1 MHPAFD
7 MNKFSFTPQKTE
19 EATMARPEQ
28 EIFNA
33 LRAVPGLSDLNDDEI
48 RHIASI
54 CHVVKY
60 KARETVL
67 KEGEPGDTAYVVLN
81 GVFCQMRF
89 GHTLKQYHA
98 SEMFGEAALLDE
110 HTHTATI
117 VAWSDGALLQLKR
130 AQLEDD
136 AFVPADLR
144 ARIYK
149 IFAHR
154 MSQYLNQGEALYNEM
169 DVLLIQDGG
178 CAPGYNSVTAFL
190 SEYLEKQGHR
200 VFIAAAG
207 FRSLVSNRNE
217 DYRCLIYDSTVF
229 RQLDTIRGVIFSPPL
244 RDERGANF
252 RSERFPDFKKSAL
265 QKQAAENILK
275 RHVKIVVGIGG
286 NGTFK
291 GTRAL
296 AAYLPES
303 VKVYFIPVTID
314 SDVYGTS
321 CIGEFTGVE
330 AGADKIHC
338 YMADSRTHQR
348 CYIIEMMGA
357 RGGFHALHS
366 CLGAGAHLAVLP
378 GSTYDLTKIAAA
390 VNARRNTVIVVAEG
404 YKRDIR
410 KATGYPGNAAEFFR
424 DELRTHGLD
433 TKQKVVCEPFSRD
446 IRGAAPNNMDI
457 TLAQRMA
464 RRLVEMINSG
474 ENRGMPAVQAG
485 RETSIPF
492 DRIRTDN
499 SVECRLA
506 ELANRLY

>member
-1 MHPAFD
+1 M
-7 MNKFSFTPQKTE
+7 SYTPQAIYDT
-19 EATMARPEQ
+19 
-28 EIFNA
+28 
-33 LRAVPGLSDLNDDEI
+33 LRAVEALSPLQDDEI
-48 RHIASI
+48 RQIAAI
-54 CHVVKY
+54 CSVKTFS
-60 KARETVL
+60 ARDIVFE
-67 KEGEPGDTAYVVLN
+67 EGDTGETANVVLD
-81 GVFCQMRF
+81 GVFCLTRF
-89 GHTLKQYHA
+89 GHTLKQYRQA
-98 SEMFGEAALLDE
+98 EMFGEVALLDE
-110 HTHTATI
+110 HTHTGTI
-117 VAWSDGALLQLKR
+117 IARSGGALIQLSRKR
-130 AQLEDD
+130 LEDD
-136 AFVPADLR
+136 AYMPPALR
-144 ARIYK
+144 AKIYK
-149 IFAHR
+149 TFVQQ
-154 MSQYLNQGEALYNEM
+154 MSRYLNQGEALYNQM

-190 SEYLEKQGHR
+190 SEYLEKKGHQ
-200 VFIAAAG
+200 VFIAASG

-217 DYRCLIYDSTVF
+217 DYRCLIYDTRVF

-244 RDERGANF
+244 RSERGANF
-252 RSERFPDFKKSAL
+252 RSERFPDFKKEEL
-265 QKQAAENILK
+265 QKQAAQNIVK
-275 RHVKIVVGIGG
+275 RQVKIVIGIGG
-286 NGTFK
+286 NGTFA

-296 AAYLPES
+296 AARLPES

-378 GSTYDLTKIAAA
+378 GSTYDLKKIAAA
-390 VNARRNTVIVVAEG
+390 INTRRNTVIVVAEG
-404 YKRDIR
+404 YKRDLR
-410 KATGYPGNAAEFFR
+410 RQTGYNGNAAEFFR
-424 DELRTHGLD
+424 DELLQNGLD
-433 TKQKVVCEPFSRD
+433 TRQKVVCEPFSRD

-464 RRLVEMINSG
+464 RRLVEMIDAG
-474 ENRGMPAVQAG
+474 ENHCMPAVQAG
-485 RETSIPF
+485 KETSIPF
-492 DRIRTDN
+492 DQIRTDN

>member
-1 MHPAFD
+1 
-7 MNKFSFTPQKTE
+7 
-19 EATMARPEQ
+19 MAHTAQ
-28 EIFNA
+28 DIYTT
-33 LRAVPGLSDLNDDEI
+33 LRAVEALSQLTDDEI

-54 CHVVKY
+54 CTTSAY
-60 KARETVL
+60 KARETVF
-67 KEGEPGDTAYVVLN
+67 KEGETGDRASVVLE
-81 GVFCQMRF
+81 GVFCLTRF
-89 GHTLKQYHA
+89 GHTLKQYRRA
-98 SEMFGEAALLDE
+98 DMFGEVALLDE
-110 HTHTATI
+110 HTHTGTI
-117 VAWSDGALLQLKR
+117 VAWSDGVLIQLSR
-130 AQLEDD
+130 ARLEDD
-136 AFVPADLR
+136 AYVSPDLR
-144 ARIYK
+144 AKIYK
-149 IFAHR
+149 TFVFQ
-154 MSQYLNQGEALYNEM
+154 MSRFLNQGEALYNQM

-190 SEYLEKQGHR
+190 SEYLEKQGHQ
-200 VFIAAAG
+200 VFVAAAG
-207 FRSLVSNRNE
+207 FRSLVSNRND
-217 DYRCLIYDSTVF
+217 DYRCLIYDTKVF

-244 RDERGANF
+244 RSERGANF

-265 QKQAAENILK
+265 QKQAADNIVK
-275 RHVKIVVGIGG
+275 RRVKIVIGIGG
-286 NGTFK
+286 NGTFA

-296 AAYLPES
+296 AAHLPES

-378 GSTYDLTKIAAA
+378 GSTYDLKKIAAA
-390 VNARRNTVIVVAEG
+390 INSRRNTVIVVAEG
-404 YKRDIR
+404 YKRDFR
-410 KATGYPGNAAEFFR
+410 KKSGYAGNAAEFFR
-424 DELRTHGLD
+424 DELLKHGLD

-464 RRLVEMINSG
+464 RRLVEMIHAG
-474 ENRGMPAVQAG
+474 ENHCMPAVQAG

-492 DRIRTDN
+492 DQIRTDN

>member
-1 MHPAFD
+1 MSHA
-7 MNKFSFTPQKTE
+7 
-19 EATMARPEQ
+19 AQ
-28 EIFNA
+28 EVYDT
-33 LRAVPGLSDLNDDEI
+33 LRAVKALSPLRDEEI
-48 RHIASI
+48 RQIAGI
-54 CHVVKY
+54 CTIRHFS
-60 KARETVL
+60 ARETVFE
-67 KEGEPGDTAYVVLN
+67 EGDRGDTANVVLD
-81 GVFCQMRF
+81 GVFCLTRF
-89 GHTLKQYHA
+89 GHTLKQYRKA
-98 SEMFGEAALLDE
+98 EMFGEVALLDE
-110 HTHTATI
+110 HTHTGTI
-117 VAWSDGALLQLKR
+117 VAWSDGTLIQLSR
-130 AQLEDD
+130 ERLEDD
-136 AFVPADLR
+136 SYMAPGLR
-144 ARIYK
+144 AKIYK
-149 IFAHR
+149 TFVHQ
-154 MSQYLNQGEALYNEM
+154 MSRYLNQGEALYNQM

-190 SEYLEKQGHR
+190 SEYLEKQGHQ

-217 DYRCLIYDSTVF
+217 DYRCLIYDTKVF

-244 RDERGANF
+244 RSERGANF
-252 RSERFPDFKKSAL
+252 RSERFPDFKKEAL
-265 QKQAAENILK
+265 QKQAAANIVK
-275 RHVKIVVGIGG
+275 RQVKIVIGIGG
-286 NGTFK
+286 NGTFA

-296 AAYLPES
+296 AGHLPDS

-378 GSTYDLTKIAAA
+378 GSTYDLKKIAAA
-390 VNARRNTVIVVAEG
+390 INSRRNTVIVVAEG
-404 YKRDIR
+404 YKRELR
-410 KATGYPGNAAEFFR
+410 RQTAYPGNAAEFFR
-424 DELRTHGLD
+424 DELLRNGLD
-433 TKQKVVCEPFSRD
+433 TRQKVVCEPFSRD

-464 RRLVEMINSG
+464 RRLMEMINAG
-474 ENRGMPAVQAG
+474 ENQCMPAVQAG
-485 RETSIPF
+485 KETSIPF
-492 DRIRTDN
+492 DQIRTDN